1 MPFRIPD
8 ILKQINRTKNVTK
21 EDFFFAI
28 DSADIN
34 HVVSGKSSE
43 LGLNAASP
51 INAVGVTGLT
61 ANIRFIVDNP
71 YSLHPAITADLG
83 VPGQAGAVG
92 TGDVVRVVELGRR
105 SSTPRFDGVLG
116 DGSTYEILFS
126 AGNTGNA
133 SRGENSQTP
142 YGQKGVIVFSE
153 LDQTFYGYQGATW
166 EQIGSG
172 RVGGEVNSYLFR
184 ADDGSA
190 TGDNQLTR
198 ISTTR
203 LGVTGSLE
211 VTGDIVLRGSESYVQ
226 FPSGLTQAV
235 PYRYELGSNAPSTAI
250 TGDKWFNIDVG
261 LELTY
266 LGDSEGWVALNVGAP
281 GPTGA
286 TGSQGN
292 ASQKGD
298 EGASGQTG
306 MTGMTGMTGA
316 DGPQGQTGMT
326 GVTGMTGA
334 TGVTGAQ
341 GAPSGLPFDYTTSTN
356 VGSGQWKYINLTTIQ
371 ISGTASNG
379 ANVSQVFEN
388 AGNSGTVQ
396 WTQED
401 DSSVI
406 TAARYNNIGG
416 SSNVFTV
423 AIVGTTFGG
432 GLITNGEGTR
442 FFITRDGS
450 IGVDGAVGQTGQT
463 GMTGMTGA
471 VGQTGAVGVTGNV
484 GLIGVTSGG
493 SLVSMD
499 NPRDIIFQSRNPG
512 SPLTVTGVADG
523 GAGITFTTKFDIEGA
538 SVQGIT
544 HSSPDLSD
552 STTGLGKKILVLLE
566 DGSTTFD
573 YLRPYDIFS
582 DQELNFGIKRFA
594 LGSTFTWD
602 SGTETTS
609 AIILMPQ
616 DGHGYTLGP
625 DNSNTQFAKLQF
637 FPDNPQSPAIGAT
650 FTYLDFYNSGSS
662 RSLGMTLTAAGK
674 EAYIDL
680 DERPVVLQVPSISA
694 YPYTTTSDV
703 FGSGINAAGD
713 EDTTGKYNL
722 TYANSRIFGVTA
734 NGDITGEQLG
744 AIRQPNLPANSD
756 PVSNSNGINTKTQSS
771 LKSGDSVTWN
781 TIPGQH
787 VYYAIPASYMN
798 KSAGQIGYYLDTY
811 GFSRGPADDTG
822 SFTLISG
829 PSGSTYTNPNTD
841 FAEPYLIWKSD
852 QTSLGNSVGYTVTF
866 DLNTFE

>member
-8 ILKQINRTKNVTK
+8 ILKQINRTKNVTR

-43 LGLNAASP
+43 LGLNNATP
-51 INAVGVTGLT
+51 INPVGVTGLT

-83 VPGQAGAVG
+83 VPGQTGAVG
-92 TGDVVRVVELGRR
+92 TGDIVRVVEFGKRKL
-105 SSTPRFDGVLG
+105 TPRFDGVLG

-133 SRGENSQTP
+133 GRGENAQTP

-172 RVGGEVNSYLFR
+172 RVGGEVDSYLFR
-184 ADDGSA
+184 AGDGSA

-198 ISTTR
+198 ISGTR

-211 VTGDIVLRGSESYVQ
+211 VTGDIVLRETGNYIQ
-226 FPSGLTQAV
+226 FPTGLQQEV
-235 PYRYELGSNAPSTAI
+235 PYRYEYGANAPSTAI

-266 LGDSEGWVALNVGAP
+266 LGDDEGWVALNVGVP

-306 MTGMTGMTGA
+306 QTGMTGQTGA
-316 DGPQGQTGMT
+316 DGPQGQTGQ
-326 GVTGMTGA
+326 TGMTGMTGM

-341 GAPSGLPFDYTTSTN
+341 GSPSGLPFDYTTSTT
-356 VGSGQWKYINLTTIQ
+356 VGSGQWKYTNPTTIQ

-379 ANVSQVFEN
+379 ANVSPVFEN

-406 TAARYNNIGG
+406 TAARYNNIGE

-423 AIVGTTFGG
+423 SVVGTTFGG

-450 IGVDGAVGQTGQT
+450 IGVNGAQGQTGQT

-471 VGQTGAVGVTGNV
+471 VGQTGEVGATGNV
-484 GLIGVTSGG
+484 GLIGVTSDG

-499 NPRDIIFQSRNPG
+499 SPRDIIFQTRNPG
-512 SPLTVTGVADG
+512 SPLTILGTPDS
-523 GAGITFTTKFDIEGA
+523 GAGITFATKFDIEGDIN
-538 SVQGIT
+538 QGIT
-544 HSSPDLSD
+544 HSSPNMS
-552 STTGLGKKILVLLE
+552 SPTTGTGKKILVLLE

-582 DQELNFGIKRFA
+582 DQELNFGVKRFA

-609 AIILMPQ
+609 ATILMPQ
-616 DGHGYTLGP
+616 NGHGYTLGP
-625 DNSNTQFAKLQF
+625 NGSNSQFAKLQF
-637 FPDNPQSPAIGAT
+637 FPDSELSPAIGAS
-650 FTYLDFYNSGSS
+650 FTYLDFNNSGSS
-662 RSLGMTLTAAGK
+662 RTIGMTLTALGK
-674 EAYIDL
+674 EAYVDL

-694 YPYTTTSDV
+694 YPYTTVFDVVGAAQDAGGNSDTE
-703 FGSGINAAGD
+703 I
-713 EDTTGKYNL
+713 YNL

-734 NGDITGEQLG
+734 NANIIGELLG
-744 AIRQPNLPANSD
+744 EIRQ
-756 PVSNSNGINTKTQSS
+756 S
-771 LKSGDSVTWN
+771 L
-781 TIPGQH
+781 
-787 VYYAIPASYMN
+787 
-798 KSAGQIGYYLDTY
+798 
-811 GFSRGPADDTG
+811 
-822 SFTLISG
+822 
-829 PSGSTYTNPNTD
+829 
-841 FAEPYLIWKSD
+841 
-852 QTSLGNSVGYTVTF
+852 
-866 DLNTFE
+866 